1 MKDEIQ
7 KTIKANKASTK
18 KILHQRKF
26 KKFNNLKYKP
36 KAQVKA
42 TTIEETEN
50 TEKQTYAETL
60 RKSRNPS
67 KRQNLTTNL
76 ESNTKPNIHERIRS
90 MNPNNKHRKQG
101 KSPSWTFSKRSNA
114 NEDKQQQKI
123 NELEEEIRKLK
134 TTQNILTETTNNDQA
149 EMSNPPQQN
158 SENGNAASATNRG
171 QQENIDLLKV
181 ISLVEETMKTLSNY
195 GEQLKMQFHTKSFN
209 RDIF

>member
-1 MKDEIQ
+1 M
-7 KTIKANKASTK
+7 
-18 KILHQRKF
+18 LHQRNF

-42 TTIEETEN
+42 TAIEETEN

-101 KSPSWTFSKRSNA
+101 KS
-114 NEDKQQQKI
+114 
-123 NELEEEIRKLK
+123 
-134 TTQNILTETTNNDQA
+134 
-149 EMSNPPQQN
+149 
-158 SENGNAASATNRG
+158 
-171 QQENIDLLKV
+171 
-181 ISLVEETMKTLSNY
+181 LS
-195 GEQLKMQFHTKSFN
+195 
-209 RDIF
+209 